1 MGCMFS
7 GAVSPIHWLLLIVVL
22 IVLFGA
28 KRLPDVARGLGKS
41 ARILKSEVNGL
52 QDDEAKRSEAKQ
64 QAAAIEAKP
73 TEAQSTASQ
82 STASTPTAETASR
95 PAEPKPAD

>member
-1 MGCMFS
+1 MAPMFS

-41 ARILKSEVNGL
+41 ARILKAEVNGL
-52 QDDEAKRSEAKQ
+52 HEDDEKRSKPSQAEPEQAEAKQ
-64 QAAAIEAKP
+64 LEAKP
-73 TEAQSTASQ
+73 ATKPAAEP
-82 STASTPTAETASR
+82 ASTPASETTQ
-95 PAEPKPAD
+95 AD